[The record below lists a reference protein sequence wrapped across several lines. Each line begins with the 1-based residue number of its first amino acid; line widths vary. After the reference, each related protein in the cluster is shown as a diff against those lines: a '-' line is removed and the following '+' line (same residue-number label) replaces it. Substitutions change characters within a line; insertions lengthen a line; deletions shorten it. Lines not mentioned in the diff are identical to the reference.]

1 MPAEIQ
7 AFFHEGT
14 NTVTYLVA
22 DPATGRAAIVDSVL
36 DFDVRSGRTGTK
48 SAEAVLKA
56 AAEKNLRIDWI
67 LETHAHADHI
77 SAAPFL
83 KARTGAK
90 TAIGEHIREVQS
102 FFAPV
107 FNAKDVNADGR
118 AFDRLWRD
126 GDKFEIGSLKVEVM
140 HTPGHTPACISYR
153 AGNDAFVGDTLFM
166 PDYGT
171 ARCDFPGGDARA
183 LYRSIRRVL
192 ALPPETVLWMCH
204 DYKAPGREN
213 FAWRTTVAEQRAKN
227 IHVHDG
233 VSEDEFVAM
242 RTARDK
248 TLSLP
253 ALIIPSVQA
262 NIRAGALPPPDDNGT
277 VYLRW
282 PVDRL

>member
-1 MPAEIQ
+1 MRPEIE

-36 DFDVRSGRTGTK
+36 DFNVRSGRTGTK
-48 SAEAVLKA
+48 SAEAVLTA
-56 AAEKNLRIDWI
+56 ATGKNYKIEWI

-83 KARTGAK
+83 KAKTGAK
-90 TAIGEHIREVQS
+90 VAIGGEIRKVQKT
-102 FFAPV
+102 FGPI
-107 FNAKDVNADGR
+107 FNAKDVNGEARQFDHLFGDGER
-118 AFDRLWRD
+118 FQ
-126 GDKFEIGSLKVEVM
+126 IGNLETEVM
-140 HTPGHTPACISYR
+140 YTPGHTPACVSYKI
-153 AGNDAFVGDTLFM
+153 GNNVFVGDTLFM

-171 ARCDFPGGDARA
+171 ARCDFPGGDARM
-183 LYRSIRRVL
+183 LYHSIKRVL
-192 ALPPETVLWMCH
+192 ALPPETVLWLCH

-213 FAWRTTVAEQRAKN
+213 FAWRTTVADERAKN

-248 TLSLP
+248 TLTMP

-262 NIRAGALPPPDDNGT
+262 NIRAGALPPPDDNGI
-277 VYLRW
+277 VYLKW